1 MFLECFTQARRGAQL
16 GISGQE
22 RFGSHQQ
29 QAAGV
34 CPPGDDAA
42 GIPARFPNV
51 EEASIRRL
59 SLVASQQCPG
69 FSPAA

>member
-16 GISGQE
+16 GTSGPE
-22 RFGSHQQ
+22 RFGARQQ

-34 CPPGDDAA
+34 CPPGDEAA
-42 GIPARFPNV
+42 GIPTRFPNV

-59 SLVASQQCPG
+59 LFVAEEKSPG
-69 FSPAA
+69 FSPTA